1 MSKFNFYFPLPI
13 RYADLD
19 AQWHVNN
26 ARYLPFLEKT
36 RMEYFMNLGLF
47 DGEDFFSLGFIVA
60 DIHIA
65 YAAPIVL
72 REKIRAGMRVARL
85 GNKSFTVE
93 YEIENEESGELKA
106 RAEVV
111 MVAYDYSA
119 HSSVPITAEMR
130 AKIMAFEG
138 MDSA

>member
-19 AQWHVNN
+19 AQWNVNN
-26 ARYLPFLEKT
+26 ARDLTFLEQT

-119 HSSVPITAEMR
+119 RSSVPITAEMR

>member
-26 ARYLPFLEKT
+26 ARYLTFLEQT

-119 HSSVPITAEMR
+119 RSSVPITAEMR

-138 MDSA
+138 IESA

>member
-26 ARYLPFLEKT
+26 ARYLTFLEQT

-72 REKIRAGMRVARL
+72 REKNPRRHARGAPGQQKLYRSRIRNR
-85 GNKSFTVE
+85 E
-93 YEIENEESGELKA
+93 
-106 RAEVV
+106 
-111 MVAYDYSA
+111 
-119 HSSVPITAEMR
+119 
-130 AKIMAFEG
+130 
-138 MDSA
+138 